1 MKIFI
6 NSEWA
11 VAFTGHRIVPF
22 GKQREVEVK
31 LSKAIREHYQ
41 RGCRDFLCGMAIG
54 FAFRKNEEKKN
65 YIKCFFY

>member
-22 GKQREVEVK
+22 GKQREVEVMLLK
-31 LSKAIREHYQ
+31 L
-41 RGCRDFLCGMAIG
+41 
-54 FAFRKNEEKKN
+54 
-65 YIKCFFY
+65 

>member
-1 MKIFI
+1 MMKIFI

-41 RGCRDFLCGMAIG
+41 RGCRDFLCGMLCKALH
-54 FAFRKNEEKKN
+54 KQP
-65 YIKCFFY
+65 YVH